1 MLIVIHDFNDN
12 SDNRNKKICLVCLQ
26 MLTNVSQNLAVTVE
40 LVRIYRVATDANAKQ
55 DFLANTAR

>member
-1 MLIVIHDFNDN
+1 MLIVIDDFNDN

-40 LVRIYRVATDANAKQ
+40 LVRI
-55 DFLANTAR
+55 

>member
-40 LVRIYRVATDANAKQ
+40 LVRIQRVATDANAKRA
-55 DFLANTAR
+55 FLESTAR